1 MTVSSSRPARDPSS
15 RCSTSRPSDCAR
27 SAIVATAAFLRR
39 GQVDDTFRLSEVL
52 VDDPEPYVQK
62 GVGWMLRHAGD
73 VEPDR
78 LRAFL
83 EDHAATMP
91 RDVLRAAVEKLPP
104 AERKEWLAR

>member
-1 MTVSSSRPARDPSS
+1 
-15 RCSTSRPSDCAR
+15 
-27 SAIVATAAFLRR
+27 
-39 GQVDDTFRLSEVL
+39 
-52 VDDPEPYVQK
+52 VQK

-73 VEPDR
+73 VEPER

-83 EDHAATMP
+83 EHHAATMP